1 MRVLIVLVS
10 VVFFIKVFDLDELYF
25 DIAEWNS
32 SRIVED
38 NSSEITSTQITGPF
52 GYKLGQHFPDGT
64 SGQVENYRD
73 DFFDKLKIFLT
84 PKSKEIYSIEMLKH
98 KNSNSKVYNIIT
110 IDEAKEDCI
119 GSTEYKAMRAALFNK
134 YKNLYEGKDKFV
146 DVGRELTLYCSEHGS
161 IVLDYF
167 DNTLYRKKIN
177 EAEAIKKRNQE
188 LENMVEEQA
197 IENLKKKID
206 AKNL

>member
-10 VVFFIKVFDLDELYF
+10 VIFFIKVFDLDKLYW

-38 NSSEITSTQITGPF
+38 NSSEIISTQITGPF
-52 GYKLGQHFPDGT
+52 GYKLGQHFPDRT
-64 SGQVENYRD
+64 SGQVKNYRD
-73 DFFDKLKIFLT
+73 DFFDELKIFLT
-84 PKSKEIYSIEMLKH
+84 PESKEIYSIEMLKH
-98 KNSNSKVYNIIT
+98 KNSNSKVYNIFT
-110 IDEAKEDCI
+110 IDEMKEDCI

-146 DVGRELTLYCSEHGS
+146 DGGRELTLYCSKYGN

-177 EAEAIKKRNQE
+177 EEEAIKKRIQE